1 MGSGFLLLRR
11 GTMITLQDVQA
22 ARSRIGS
29 SICVSPCSVSH
40 VFSEMT
46 GNRVSLK
53 LENLQRTGSYKERG
67 ALNKILTLRPEEQA
81 RGLVAASAGNHAQAV
96 SYHSTS
102 RGLKAEIVMP
112 LATPLNK
119 VMATKRFGAEVLLHG
134 ANYDEACAEAVRRCA
149 EFERTFIHPFDDD
162 AVMAGQGTLGLELL
176 DQVPDL
182 EVLIA
187 AIGGG
192 GMISGVACALKE
204 QNPKIKIIGVQTSR
218 LPSMKLAVHEGHP
231 VTLPVAATLADG
243 IAVRRAGDHTVPMV
257 RRYVDDIVTVEEDE
271 IASAILL
278 LLEREKTLAEG
289 AGAAALAALLHE
301 KVHVRNRKIAVVVS
315 GGNLDV
321 SILSRIIE
329 RGLAEDGRMVRLRIH
344 LPDYPGALH
353 KLTGVLASHRA
364 NIVQTSY
371 DRTYFGVDLGNTAI
385 DLTMEMR
392 GPEHIRE
399 LVRALEKEEYQFEQV
414 V

>member
-1 MGSGFLLLRR
+1 
-11 GTMITLQDVQA
+11 MITLKDVQD
-22 ARSRIGS
+22 ARERIGTS
-29 SICVSPCSVSH
+29 VCVSPCSVSH
-40 VFSEMT
+40 VFSELT
-46 GNRVSLK
+46 GSRVSLK

-67 ALNKILTLRPEEQA
+67 ALNKILTLAPEERE

-96 SYHSTS
+96 SYHATS
-102 RGLKAEIVMP
+102 RGISAEIVMP

-119 VMATKRFGAEVLLHG
+119 VMSTRRFGGQVILNG
-134 ANYDEACAEAVRRCA
+134 ANYDEACAEAQRRCA
-149 EFERTFIHPFDDD
+149 EFGRTFIHPFDDE

-176 DQVPDL
+176 EQIPD
-182 EVLIA
+182 VDVVVG

-204 QNPKIKIIGVQTSR
+204 LKPSVRVVGVQTSR
-218 LPSMKLAVHEGHP
+218 LASMKAAVEQGRA
-231 VTLPVAATLADG
+231 VTLPVASTLADG
-243 IAVRRAGDHTVPMV
+243 IAVRRAGERTLEMV
-257 RRYVDDIVTVEEDE
+257 QRYVDDIVTVEEDE
-271 IASAILL
+271 IANAILL

-289 AGAAALAALLHE
+289 AGAAPIAALLHG
-301 KVHVRNRKIAVVVS
+301 KVRADGKNIAVIVS

-329 RGLAEDGRMVRLRIH
+329 RGLAEDGRLVRLRIH

-353 KLTGVLASHRA
+353 KLTGVLANHRA

-392 GPEHIRE
+392 GTEHIRE
-399 LVRALEKEEYQFEQV
+399 VVGALESERYQFERIE
-414 V
+414 

>member
-1 MGSGFLLLRR
+1 MV
-11 GTMITLQDVQA
+11 TTNDIND
-22 ARSRIGS
+22 ARQRIAG
-29 SICVSPCSVSH
+29 SICTSPCSVSH
-40 VFSEMT
+40 AFTELT

-67 ALNKILTLRPEEQA
+67 ALNKILTLAPDERS

-96 SYHSTS
+96 SYHATA

-119 VMATKRFGAEVLLHG
+119 VMSTRRFGAEIILHG
-134 ANYDEACAEAVRRCA
+134 ANYDEACAEAQRRCA
-149 EFERTFIHPFDDD
+149 EFGRTFIHPFDDD

-176 DQVPDL
+176 EQVPDA

-192 GMISGVACALKE
+192 GMISGVACAMKE
-204 QNPKIKIIGVQTSR
+204 ANPHLRVIGVQTAR
-218 LPSMKLAVHEGHP
+218 LPSMKVAIEKGKP
-231 VTLPVAATLADG
+231 VTLPIASTVADG
-243 IAVRRAGDHTVPMV
+243 IAVRRAGDRTFEMV
-257 RRYVDDIVTVEEDE
+257 QRYVDEIVTVDEDE

-289 AGAAALAALLHE
+289 AGAASLAALLHGRIPITGK
-301 KVHVRNRKIAVVVS
+301 KVVAVVS

-353 KLTGVLASHRA
+353 KLTGVLATHRA

-392 GPEHIRE
+392 GDEHIRE
-399 LVRALEKEEYQFEQV
+399 LVKALEEENYQFEQV
-414 V
+414 I

>member
-1 MGSGFLLLRR
+1 
-11 GTMITLQDVQA
+11 MITLQDVQA
-22 ARSRIGS
+22 ARERIADS
-29 SICVSPCSVSH
+29 VCVSPCSVSH
-40 VFSEMT
+40 AFSEMT
-46 GNRVSLK
+46 SSRVSLK

-67 ALNKILTLRPEEQA
+67 ALNKILTLRPEERA

-96 SYHSTS
+96 SYHATS
-102 RGLKAEIVMP
+102 RGIRAEIVMP
-112 LATPLNK
+112 MATPLNK
-119 VMATKRFGAEVLLHG
+119 VMATKHFGADVVLHG
-134 ANYDEACAEAVRRCA
+134 ANYDEACTEALRRCS
-149 EFERTFIHPFDDD
+149 EYERTFIHPFDDD

-176 DQVPDL
+176 EQVPD
-182 EVLIA
+182 VDILIA

-204 QNPKIKIIGVQTSR
+204 TNPNIRVIGVQTSR
-218 LPSMKLAVHEGHP
+218 LPSMKAAVETGHP

-243 IAVRRAGDHTVPMV
+243 IAVRRAGEHTVPMV
-257 RRYVDDIVTVEEDE
+257 QRYVDDIVTVDEDE

-289 AGAAALAALLHE
+289 AGAASVAALLHG
-301 KVHVRNRKIAVVVS
+301 KIPVNGKNVAVVIS

-353 KLTGVLASHRA
+353 KLTGVLATHRA

-399 LVRALEKEEYQFEQV
+399 LTHALEVENYQFEQV
-414 V
+414 L

>member
-1 MGSGFLLLRR
+1 
-11 GTMITLQDVQA
+11 MITLQDVQA
-22 ARSRIGS
+22 ARERIGNS
-29 SICVSPCSVSH
+29 VCVSPCSVSH

-67 ALNKILTLRPEEQA
+67 ALNKILTLRPEERA

-96 SYHSTS
+96 SYHATS
-102 RGLKAEIVMP
+102 RGIKAEIVMP

-119 VMATKRFGAEVLLHG
+119 VMATKRFGADVLLHG
-134 ANYDEACAEAVRRCA
+134 ANYDEACSEALRRCA

-176 DQVPDL
+176 EQAPEID
-182 EVLIA
+182 VLIA

-204 QNPKIKIIGVQTSR
+204 KIPKIRIVGVQTAR
-218 LPSMKLAVHEGHP
+218 LPSMKAAVEAGHP

-243 IAVRRAGDHTVPMV
+243 IAVRRAGEHTVGMV
-257 RRYVDDIVTVEEDE
+257 RRYVDEIVTVDEDE
-271 IASAILL
+271 IANAILL

-289 AGAAALAALLHE
+289 AGAASVAALLQDRIQ
-301 KVHVRNRKIAVVVS
+301 VRDKNVVVVIS

-353 KLTGVLASHRA
+353 KLTGVLAEHRA

-392 GPEHIRE
+392 GTEHIRE
-399 LVRALEKEEYQFEQV
+399 LTRALEEENYQFEQV
-414 V
+414 L